1 MNYKND
7 ELQVNEADL
16 KRRNSTP
23 AILIGTQERVHFT
36 LFSSPK
42 KGRIK

>member
-7 ELQVNEADL
+7 ELEIDKADL

-23 AILIGTQERVHFT
+23 AILIGT
-36 LFSSPK
+36 S
-42 KGRIK
+42 